1 MANSKHVEQILD
13 VLRTSE
19 ITGCTKNGIDID
31 IIGIDTY
38 PEETNNIIL
47 LGNGKKITTDDL
59 EFAGWSFLNG
69 QEAEITL
76 GDYVFHLEKRIGQ
89 REIAK

>member
-1 MANSKHVEQILD
+1 MANSKHVEGILD

-19 ITGCTKNGIDID
+19 IKGCTKNGISID
-31 IIGIDTY
+31 IIGVDTY

-59 EFAGWSFLNG
+59 EFANW
-69 QEAEITL
+69 EIVDKNTL
-76 GDYVFHLEKRIGQ
+76 YIHLGGYKSIGHKR
-89 REIAK
+89 